1 MDKFEKM
8 ILSHVDARV
17 EAVRYMIT
25 DYEYDEGEGINIWQV
40 KDYINQLK
48 EAKIMLKGIKKYG
61 DLKAIRQTYK
71 MVYGRKPRA

>member
-8 ILSHVDARV
+8 ILQHVDARV

-25 DYEYDEGEGINIWQV
+25 DYEYDKGEEMTIYHI

-48 EAKIMLKGIKKYG
+48 EAKVMLKGLNKYAE
-61 DLKAIRQTYK
+61 LKAIRQTYK
-71 MVYGRKPRA
+71 TIYRKPRA

>member
-25 DYEYDEGEGINIWQV
+25 DYEYDEPMTIHHI
-40 KDYINQLK
+40 KDYINQLE
-48 EAKIMLKGIKKYG
+48 EAKIMLKGITKYG
-61 DLKAIRQTYK
+61 KLKTTLNVLMFPK
-71 MVYGRKPRA
+71 PKRKPRA

>member
-25 DYEYDEGEGINIWQV
+25 DYEYDKGEEMTIYHI
-40 KDYINQLK
+40 KDYARQLE
-48 EAKIMLKGIKKYG
+48 EAKTMLKGIKKYG
-61 DLKAIRQTYK
+61 ELKAIRQTYK
-71 MVYGRKPRA
+71 MIYGRKQRA